1 MSLAVGREFYR
12 ETNDAH
18 PSLSLCF
25 VRCVLSIIGRVFAR
39 RMEEHREDSSRFGK
53 LKRNK
58 SFIGR
63 MERSIERA
71 GLNGDCRAL
80 TSPVCFGL
88 LIARPVLM
96 APKLMVSD
104 GFGPYAIKNSARRP
118 RPPQKKIRKVDP
130 LLLLFID

>member
-1 MSLAVGREFYR
+1 
-12 ETNDAH
+12 
-18 PSLSLCF
+18 
-25 VRCVLSIIGRVFAR
+25 
-39 RMEEHREDSSRFGK
+39 MEEHREDSSRFGK
-53 LKRNK
+53 LRRNK

-71 GLNGDCRAL
+71 GLNGDRRAL

-104 GFGPYAIKNSARRP
+104 GFGRYAIKNSARRP
-118 RPPQKKIRKVDP
+118 AKEKRKVDP